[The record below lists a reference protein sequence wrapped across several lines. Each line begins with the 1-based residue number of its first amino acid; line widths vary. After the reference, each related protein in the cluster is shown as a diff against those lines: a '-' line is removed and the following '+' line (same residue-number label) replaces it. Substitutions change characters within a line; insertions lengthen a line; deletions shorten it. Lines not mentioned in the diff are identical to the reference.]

1 LGSPDWAIDQAL
13 STVEGRRAAHDTI
26 DERISEWTGTMSK
39 RTVTATLQMFG
50 VPSAPMFTAS
60 DQLKDP
66 HYQARGYPRWFD
78 QQGLG
83 WMAYEGK
90 AFHPSGMK
98 DIQFFEA
105 PLIGQHT
112 RAIAR
117 ELIGLD
123 DETVDRYVK
132 DGVLE
137 VTEG

>member
-1 LGSPDWAIDQAL
+1 
-13 STVEGRRAAHDTI
+13 
-26 DERISEWTGTMSK
+26 
-39 RTVTATLQMFG
+39 
-50 VPSAPMFTAS
+50 
-60 DQLKDP
+60 
-66 HYQARGYPRWFD
+66 
-78 QQGLG
+78 
-83 WMAYEGK
+83 MAYEGK